1 MGIRT
6 DLAAEAH
13 SLWWQSAGKTT
24 KLSGV
29 IARQEEENG
38 IALETV
44 EITSAEGAKALG
56 KPVGRYLTL
65 NLPEDGRANEAFT
78 ALLAKK
84 LSMLLQ
90 WKDTDSVLVVGL
102 GNRAMT
108 PDAIGPMTADGVLV
122 TRHLRQSLPQFFA
135 GMRSVSALR
144 PGVLG
149 MTGVES
155 AEVVRSVVERIQ
167 PDRVIVVDALA
178 AGSPAR
184 LCRSVQLTDV
194 GIVPGSGVGNSRAA
208 FSPESPGVPVV
219 AVGVPTVVDA
229 AEKGQAPLLVTPRD
243 IDVQARR
250 LSRAIFTGIN
260 GALFPGW
267 SAEEIAQFVE

>member
-1 MGIRT
+1 MGVRT

-13 SLWWQSAGKTT
+13 SIWRQSAGETT

-38 IALETV
+38 IELETV
-44 EITSAEGAKALG
+44 EITSEEGAKALG
-56 KPVGRYLTL
+56 KPMGRYLTL
-65 NLPEDGRANEAFT
+65 TLPEGGRATKEFT
-78 ALLAKK
+78 TLLAKK
-84 LSMLLQ
+84 LTALLQ
-90 WKDTDSVLVVGL
+90 WKDTDSALVVGL

-108 PDAIGPMTADGVLV
+108 PDAVGPMTADGVLV
-122 TRHLRQSLPQFFA
+122 TRHLRQSLPRIFA
-135 GMRSVSALR
+135 GMRQVSALR

-155 AEVVRSVVERIQ
+155 AEIVRSVVERIQ

-184 LCRSVQLTDV
+184 LCRSVQLTDA

-208 FSPESPGVPVV
+208 FSRESLGVPVV

-229 AEKGQAPLLVTPRD
+229 AEKGQSPLLVTPRD
-243 IDVQARR
+243 IDVQVQR

-260 GALFPGW
+260 AALFPDW